1 MGRRM
6 TELIAGLIA
15 DESAGPAAAA
25 AAEGT
30 GTADR
35 RDRIPDIC
43 RIACLKELSM
53 RQGDISTRERTAA
66 RESLSA
72 LLSKGIIFPFYRQFP
87 GYDDRLDLYAEET
100 LVQYH
105 PAAPDDGRGR
115 NIVFHYTTSRRGEAG
130 NYRSRPM
137 KEMYRDFFVSGF
149 LLFYGEQMHY
159 YITDDAAQKHVV
171 QSGIIGQDARILET
185 CSGRFG
191 LINET
196 TRAAALR
203 EYDEALS
210 LLTGYYRRSYLE
222 SELFRR

>member
-1 MGRRM
+1 
-6 TELIAGLIA
+6 
-15 DESAGPAAAA
+15 
-25 AAEGT
+25 
-30 GTADR
+30 
-35 RDRIPDIC
+35 
-43 RIACLKELSM
+43 M
-53 RQGDISTRERTAA
+53 RQGDISEREKKAA
-66 RESLSA
+66 RSALSA
-72 LLSKGIIFPFYRQFP
+72 LLSRGIIFPFYRQFP

-105 PAAPDDGRGR
+105 PSEPDDGSGR
-115 NIVFHYTTSRRGEAG
+115 RIVFHYTTSRRGEAG
-130 NYRSRPM
+130 SYKTRPM

-159 YITDDAAQKHVV
+159 YITDDAAGKHVV
-171 QSGIIGQDARILET
+171 QSGMIGQDARILES

-203 EYDEALS
+203 EYDKALS
-210 LLTGYYRRSYLE
+210 LLTGYYSRSYLE